1 MFCGLH
7 FSFRIPN
14 TPRLLSYP
22 WEKHGFSRCKQTT
35 CTFPMVI
42 GKTTWSGNWRH
53 LRINCKSGDDRNSRS
68 FGIKWRPLKIRFRAV
83 MDVISAFFTGILVP
97 WSLIPMTHCIIVLY
111 VGYVRRLL
119 ANWNSYTP
127 FEIMFRRLKKIHI
140 LIYYIRASY
149 TSPSFSFIAFGSA
162 PLANIE
168 K

>member
-22 WEKHGFSRCKQTT
+22 WEKHWFSRCKMTT

-42 GKTTWSGNWRH
+42 GKATWSGNWRH

-83 MDVISAFFTGILVP
+83 MDVISAFLQGYWCPDP
-97 WSLIPMTHCIIVLY
+97 WFRWHFVSLFYT
-111 VGYVRRLL
+111 YVRRLL

-127 FEIMFRRLKKIHI
+127 FEIIFRRLNKIHI
-140 LIYYIRASY
+140 LIYIRASY
-149 TSPSFSFIAFGSA
+149 TSSSFLFIAFGSA